1 MTLSSCRGGQS
12 VHEIGRFFVF
22 LIRVEVPQ
30 KQKGLWICW
39 FFAKVLGVSSM
50 VNIHGISVAFRLR
63 RASDPW
69 MQTPRIIQ

>member
-1 MTLSSCRGGQS
+1 MRL
-12 VHEIGRFFVF
+12 VAFFVF

-50 VNIHGISVAFRLR
+50 VNIHGISVTLRLR
-63 RASDPW
+63 SASDP
-69 MQTPRIIQ
+69 